1 MDEHRKHQMLHEIK
15 WKENKISE
23 LSQQLT
29 KKPSKIKHIKCL
41 ERQIKEIYLKLTFEN
56 FSV

>member
-1 MDEHRKHQMLHEIK
+1 MNKDQMTHEIK
-15 WKENKISE
+15 WLENKISE

-41 ERQIKEIYLKLTFEN
+41 ERQIKEINLKLTFEN

>member
-1 MDEHRKHQMLHEIK
+1 MNKDQMTHEIK
-15 WKENKISE
+15 WLENKIDE
-23 LSQQLT
+23 ISQQLT

-41 ERQIKEIYLKLTFEN
+41 ERQIKEINLRLTFEN